1 MKLKFIYTSRET
13 VPPGITKLKRS
24 QLANGSYQRGKIK
37 NEKKKSK
44 SDLKKNK

>member
-37 NEKKKSK
+37 NKKKNLNRI
-44 SDLKKNK
+44 LKKNK